1 MAVARTIPL
10 TVIGGFLG
18 AGKTTLLNYWL
29 RRVRDVRMAVLV
41 NDFGAINLDAEM
53 IARSHGDTIA
63 LTNGCVCC
71 EVGNDLAGAFIRV
84 LDAQPPFEALVIETS
99 GVSDPWRVA
108 EMGLGVP
115 ELFLDGVIVMVDAGA
130 ILQQA
135 RDPLLA
141 DTLERQLGSA
151 DFIIANRCDQATDG
165 ERAQMRAWLADRAP
179 GVSVHETSNAEV
191 PLELLTSLALQRG
204 GAAPRGHAQAV
215 EPAHEHLHDDPHHD
229 RQFDRWACQPAA
241 PLRHDVLRAWVAAPP
256 AGVLRFKG
264 VVQAVAAD
272 GGPGWYDVQVAGRHG
287 SVKPAATPAH
297 GAEVVA
303 IGLRGKLPIHEL
315 NAVFAAT
322 A

>member
-1 MAVARTIPL
+1 MAAVQKIPL

-18 AGKTTLLNYWL
+18 AGKTTLLNHWL
-29 RRVRDVRMAVLV
+29 RNVRDVRMAVLV

-53 IARSHGDTIA
+53 IARSHGDTVA

-84 LDAQPPFEALVIETS
+84 LDAKPPFEAVVIETS

-130 ILQQA
+130 VLQQA

-141 DTLERQLGSA
+141 DTLERQMASA
-151 DFIIANRCDQATDG
+151 DFIIANHCDQATDD
-165 ERAQMRAWLADRAP
+165 ERAQMRAWLANHAP
-179 GVSVHETSNAEV
+179 GVAVHETSNAKV
-191 PLELLTSLALQRG
+191 PLELLTSLALKRS
-204 GAAPRGHAQAV
+204 GAAPRGQAKAL

-229 RQFDRWACQPAA
+229 LQFDRWACEPSA
-241 PLRHDVLRAWVAAPP
+241 PLRYDALRAWVASPP

-272 GGPGWYDVQVAGRHG
+272 GGRGWYNVQVAGRHG
-287 SVKPAATPAH
+287 SVRRAATPSH

-303 IGLRGKLPIHEL
+303 IGLRGQLPTDEL
-315 NAVFAAT
+315 DAVFATPA
-322 A
+322 